1 MGNNSCIDLV
11 NTFLL
16 NIQKKRD
23 LNAFIEVFEE
33 ESVLRA
39 KKIDLKIAEGT
50 AGKLAGMVIS
60 IKDLLC
66 LKDHQVTG
74 GSNVLRDFSSLYTA
88 TAIENLLKEDAII
101 IGRTNCDEFGMGSSN
116 ENSFYGP
123 VKNAADITKVPGG
136 SSGGA
141 AVSVQAEGCHVAI
154 GTDTGGSV
162 RQPAAF
168 CGLYGLKPTY
178 SRISRFGLLSYA
190 SSFDTIGV
198 LSKTLEDN
206 ARVFEIMAGH
216 DPKDSTSSKVP
227 VKKIDFRIPDK
238 KYKIAYFDYALHE
251 EGVDQSIR
259 ERIKENIDLLRADG
273 NTVDEISFPLT
284 EYVLPVYYILTTAEA
299 SSNLERYDGVR
310 YGYRDDNVSDL
321 ESLYKLSRSH
331 GFGEEVKRR
340 IFLGTFV
347 LSANYYDAYYIK
359 AQKARRLIREAT
371 REIFNK
377 YDFILGPV
385 SATNAFPLQSKNDDP
400 LAMYLS
406 DLYTVQ
412 SSVAGTPAIS
422 LPQGNDKNGLPIG
435 IQVMADDFKEAEL
448 YAFSKYLLK
457 LGCL

>member
-1 MGNNSCIDLV
+1 MGNTSCIDLV
-11 NTFLL
+11 NAFFL
-16 NIQKKRD
+16 NIQEKND

-33 ESVLRA
+33 SAVKQAIEVD
-39 KKIDLKIAEGT
+39 KKIAAGS

-60 IKDLLC
+60 LKDLLC
-66 LKDHQVTG
+66 FKDHKVTG
-74 GSNVLRDFSSLYTA
+74 GSHILNDFTSLYSA
-88 TAIENLLKEDAII
+88 TVVEKLLKEDAII

-123 VKNAADITKVPGG
+123 VKNAANVAMVPGG

-206 ARVFEIMAGH
+206 ALVFQILAGH
-216 DPKDSTSSKVP
+216 DEKDSTSSSLP
-227 VKKIDFRIPDK
+227 VNEVDFKPTK
-238 KYKIAYFDYALHE
+238 NKYKIAYFDSALN
-251 EGVDQSIR
+251 EGVDKSIR
-259 ERIKENIDLLRADG
+259 DTLQKNIDNLRAEG
-273 NTVDEISFPLT
+273 NTVEEIRFPLA
-284 EYVLPVYYILTTAEA
+284 EYILPVYYILTTAEA

-310 YGYRDDNVSDL
+310 YGYRDKNVTDL
-321 ESLYKLSRSH
+321 ENLYKLSRSH
-331 GFGEEVKRR
+331 GFGDEVKRR

-359 AQKARRLIREAT
+359 AQKARRLIRDTT
-371 REIFNK
+371 RSIFK
-377 YDFILGPV
+377 EYDFILGPV
-385 SATNAFPLQSKNDDP
+385 SSTNAFPLESKSEDP

-412 SSVAGTPAIS
+412 ASVAGIPAIS

-448 YAFSKYLLK
+448 YAFSNYLQK
-457 LGCL
+457 LGCI

>member
-1 MGNNSCIDLV
+1 
-11 NTFLL
+11 
-16 NIQKKRD
+16 
-23 LNAFIEVFEE
+23 
-33 ESVLRA
+33 
-39 KKIDLKIAEGT
+39 
-50 AGKLAGMVIS
+50 
-60 IKDLLC
+60 
-66 LKDHQVTG
+66 
-74 GSNVLRDFSSLYTA
+74 
-88 TAIENLLKEDAII
+88 
-101 IGRTNCDEFGMGSSN
+101 
-116 ENSFYGP
+116 
-123 VKNAADITKVPGG
+123 
-136 SSGGA
+136 
-141 AVSVQAEGCHVAI
+141 
-154 GTDTGGSV
+154 
-162 RQPAAF
+162 
-168 CGLYGLKPTY
+168 
-178 SRISRFGLLSYA
+178 SYA